1 MMTKLSVPSVRC
13 RTYARQLSH
22 ARVDSHP
29 LQIQSSTDQ
38 VFLNMNQSVERANAG
53 LRLSEAAGATIT
65 HLPTSANEVLVA
77 VREISHALLEQSQ
90 ASSDIARHVE
100 KIAQLAQ
107 ENSGAVDQT
116 KESAQSLR
124 CLAGTLQTSVM
135 RFAV

>member
-1 MMTKLSVPSVRC
+1 VALRSPYVASLLETATHS
-13 RTYARQLSH
+13 
-22 ARVDSHP
+22 RV
-29 LQIQSSTDQ
+29 
-38 VFLNMNQSVERANAG
+38 VFVLDERAKNVADV
-53 LRLSEAAGATIT
+53 AAIT

-100 KIAQLAQ
+100 KIAQMAQ
-107 ENSGAVDQT
+107 ENSGAIDQT